1 MIRPLFLFLFLITA
15 TWASAQKRVRIDT
28 AGYLYQGT
36 QNGETLQRLISA
48 VKLVQGSTVI
58 YCDSAY
64 LYTQSNKAIAY
75 GHVRIIDTVDSL
87 DLSGDY
93 MEYTGSNGVAKMRKN
108 VVLKDDSTNLYTDFL
123 DYDRNTQTGYYYN
136 GGKLV
141 DSTNVLKSKR
151 GYYYSETKS
160 ALFLDAV
167 NLTNPDFTL
176 ETDSLDYS
184 TLDKVAITKGRTL
197 AVSADGDSLS
207 TNVGFLYK
215 SLEKYSEVYFGWIKT
230 EDYRIYGDKLIAD
243 DSIKYYQGD
252 MNVKMET
259 FSDSLTAY
267 GDHVRYNKIESTAL
281 IYDNAYLKK
290 IMKGDSLFI
299 KGDTIKSVQNEEL
312 GKKYLSAF
320 HNVQLY
326 KSDFQGA
333 ADSLSY
339 NMMDSTIYMY
349 NSPLIWNAD
358 SQISADSIRIQLA
371 DNRISKMFLNQN
383 SFVISQDSAEN
394 FNQVKGREMVVD
406 FKEGIISKTDVF
418 GNGESIYFA
427 FDKKGALTMNKLSC
441 SNMALY
447 FNNNT
452 VTELRTYRE
461 VDGRLIPGPQ
471 IVQPDRRLK
480 GFKWLLDQKPTL
492 ESITGN
498 RKQIERN
505 EIKQR

>member
-1 MIRPLFLFLFLITA
+1 MIRPLFLLLFLITT
-15 TWASAQKRVRIDT
+15 TWVSAQKRVRVDT
-28 AGYLYQGT
+28 AVYLHYGT
-36 QNGETLQRLISA
+36 QNGEPLQRLISS

-64 LYTQSNKAIAY
+64 LYNQSNKAIAY
-75 GHVRIIDTVDSL
+75 GHVRIIDTEDNL

-93 MEYTGSNGVAKMRKN
+93 MEYSGSTGIAKMRKN
-108 VVLKDDSTNLYTDFL
+108 VVLKDDSTNLYTNFL

-136 GGKLV
+136 GGRLV

-160 ALFLDAV
+160 ALFLDSV

-176 ETDSLDYS
+176 DTDSLEY
-184 TLDKVAITKGRTL
+184 TTVEKVSITKGKTL

-207 TNVGFLYK
+207 TKVGFLYK

-230 EDYRIYGDKLIAD
+230 ADYRIYGDKLIAD
-243 DSIKYYQGD
+243 DSTKYYQGD
-252 MNVKMET
+252 MNVKMES
-259 FSDSLTAY
+259 FADSITAF
-267 GDHVRYNKIESTAL
+267 GDHVRYNKIESTA
-281 IYDNAYLKK
+281 IVYDNAYLRK

-299 KGDTIKSVQNEEL
+299 KGDTLKSVQNEEL
-312 GKKYLSAF
+312 GRKYLTAF
-320 HNVQLY
+320 NNVQLY

-349 NSPLIWNAD
+349 SSPLIWNAD
-358 SQISADSIRIQLA
+358 SQISADSIKIQLA
-371 DNRISKMFLNQN
+371 NNRISKMFLNQN
-383 SFVISQDSAEN
+383 SFVISQDSAQN

-427 FDKKGALTMNKLSC
+427 FDKNGAVTMNKLSC

-447 FNNNT
+447 FDQNV

-461 VDGRLIPGPQ
+461 VDGRLIPEPQ
-471 IVQPDRRLK
+471 IVQPDRRLR
-480 GFKWLLDQKPTL
+480 GFKWLIDQKPTL
-492 ESITGN
+492 EGITGN
-498 RKQIERN
+498 QKQIERE